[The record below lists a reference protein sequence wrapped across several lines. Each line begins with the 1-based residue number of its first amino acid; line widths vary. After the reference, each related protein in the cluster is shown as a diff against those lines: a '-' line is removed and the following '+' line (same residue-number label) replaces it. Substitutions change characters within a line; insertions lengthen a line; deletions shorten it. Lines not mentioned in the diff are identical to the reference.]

1 MTLKSNFYLFI
12 FLAVL
17 GVPCCTGPFSVVVNR
32 GCSLAVMLGLLGVVA
47 SLVEHRLSGTQTSVV
62 SAHVGSFWIRD

>member
-17 GVPCCTGPFSVVVNR
+17 GVPCCTEPFSVVVNR
-32 GCSLAVMLGLLGVVA
+32 SCSLLVMLGLLSVVA
-47 SLVEHRLSGTQTSVV
+47 SLVEHRLSGTQTAVV